1 MEVAP
6 TKISRFTE
14 RCVWAYKR
22 IADDCDEPAAP
33 EGGGGFADY
42 AMVSLHCL
50 RIYLDT
56 TYRMTID
63 LLTEMPQIT
72 REIGLEPADLPHPS
86 TLCLAFDRIE
96 LDICRVLLRQSA
108 QLHDI
113 GDLAALDATYF
124 ERSPA
129 SRSYCNRTEYDVQ
142 KLKATKLVD
151 TDTNI
156 ILDLHYTTT
165 REGSDADI
173 CKQLARRHAGE
184 LQALAA
190 DKGYDCT
197 WLREYL
203 RELDIR
209 PLIKH
214 CINKPYHHAHNARI
228 DDTLY
233 NQRSISESVFS
244 SVKRSLG
251 VALRA
256 RTWYREFREMAL
268 MCAVHNI
275 RKAAEQEIPLP
286 SGD

>member
-1 MEVAP
+1 MP
-6 TKISRFTE
+6 TLISRFTE
-14 RCVWAYKR
+14 RVTFAVKR
-22 IADDCDEPAAP
+22 VAGDWDEPAAP
-33 EGGGGFADY
+33 EGGGGFTDA
-42 AMVSLHCL
+42 AMISLHCL

-63 LLTEMPQIT
+63 LLKEMPQIS

-96 LDICRVLLRQSA
+96 MEVCRTLLEQSA
-108 QLHDI
+108 QLHDTGVI
-113 GDLAALDATYF
+113 GSIDATF
-124 ERSPA
+124 FDRSPA
-129 SRSYCNRTEYDVQ
+129 SRSYCNKTKYEVQ
-142 KLKATKLVD
+142 GLKATKLVD

-156 ILDLHYTTT
+156 ILDLHCTTT

-173 CKQLARRHAGE
+173 CKQLARKHAGE
-184 LQALAA
+184 LQALTA

-203 RELDIR
+203 REDLGVR

-214 CINKPYHHAHNARI
+214 CINKPYDHAHNARI
-228 DDTLY
+228 DDDLY
-233 NQRSISESVFS
+233 HQRSMSESVFS

-256 RTWYREFREMAL
+256 RIWYREFRELAL
-268 MCAVHNI
+268 MCAVYNI
-275 RKAAEQEIPLP
+275 KKAAEQEIPIP

>member
-1 MEVAP
+1 M
-6 TKISRFTE
+6 I
-14 RCVWAYKR
+14 
-22 IADDCDEPAAP
+22 
-33 EGGGGFADY
+33 
-42 AMVSLHCL
+42 SLHCL

-72 REIGLEPADLPHPS
+72 REIGLEPANLPHPS
-86 TLCLAFDRIE
+86 TLCLAFDNIE
-96 LDICRVLLRQSA
+96 MDICRVLLRQSA
-108 QLHDI
+108 QLHDT
-113 GDLAALDATYF
+113 GDLAALDATFF

-129 SRSYCNRTEYDVQ
+129 SRKYCNRTDYDVK

-151 TDTNI
+151 TDTNV
-156 ILDLHYTTT
+156 ILDLHCTTT
-165 REGSDADI
+165 RDGSDADI

-190 DKGYDCT
+190 DRGYDCT

-203 RELDIR
+203 REIGIR

-214 CINKPYHHAHNARI
+214 CINKPYDHAHNARI
-228 DDTLY
+228 DDDLY
-233 NQRSISESVFS
+233 GQRSISESVFS

-256 RTWYREFREMAL
+256 RSWYREFRELAL
-268 MCAVHNI
+268 MCAVYNI

>member
-1 MEVAP
+1 MQ
-6 TKISRFTE
+6 TTISRFTE
-14 RCVWAYKR
+14 RSVWAAKSV
-22 IADDCDEPAAP
+22 ADDSDEPAAP

-42 AMVSLHCL
+42 AMISLHCL

-72 REIGLEPADLPHPS
+72 REIGLEPANLPHPS
-86 TLCLAFDRIE
+86 TLCLAFDNIE
-96 LDICRVLLRQSA
+96 MDICRVLLRQSA
-108 QLHDI
+108 QLHDT
-113 GDLAALDATYF
+113 GDLAALDATFF

-129 SRSYCNRTEYDVQ
+129 SRKYCNRTDYDVK

-151 TDTNI
+151 TDTNV
-156 ILDLHYTTT
+156 ILDLHCTTT
-165 REGSDADI
+165 RDGSDADI

-190 DKGYDCT
+190 DRGYDCT

-203 RELDIR
+203 REIGIR

-214 CINKPYHHAHNARI
+214 CINKPYDHAHNARI
-228 DDTLY
+228 NDDLY
-233 NQRSISESVFS
+233 GQRSISESVFS

-256 RTWYREFREMAL
+256 RSWYREFRELAL
-268 MCAVHNI
+268 MCAVYNI